1 MSRLNAYEEL
11 IDNASEDGLTVV
23 EDAIQASDGLCVG
36 DCIIIRE
43 DIPTVVKKADVT
55 AEEIGHN
62 KYTVG
67 DITDQTVVDN
77 RKQENRARFYAYNL
91 RIGLSGLLKA
101 FKAGCRTTDDIA
113 DFLNVSEDFLLE
125 ALERY
130 RQVYGTGA
138 MVDNYY
144 IRFEPYLSIQTYHFI
159 M

>member
-11 IDNASEDGLTVV
+11 VDNASEDGLTVI
-23 EDAIQASDGLCVG
+23 EDAIQASDGLCIG
-36 DCIIIRE
+36 NCIIIRE

-67 DITDQTVVDN
+67 DITDQTIVDN

-113 DFLNVSEDFLLE
+113 DFLDVSEDFLLE

-130 RQVYGTGA
+130 RQVYGTGV
-138 MVDNYY
+138 MVGNYY